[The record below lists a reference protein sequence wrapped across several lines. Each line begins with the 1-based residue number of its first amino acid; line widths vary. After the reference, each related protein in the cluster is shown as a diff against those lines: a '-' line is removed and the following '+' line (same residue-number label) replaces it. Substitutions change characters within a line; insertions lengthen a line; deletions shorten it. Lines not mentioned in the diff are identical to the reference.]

1 MPRSC
6 LLTSIVKRSPNAQS
20 RSQIMAEKVLV
31 KIIIMPV
38 YPLSPTQ
45 STSQNVF
52 YRARQQMYNK
62 LFVIV
67 CSWYFAVVMSNKLSC
82 LVLTAASKKDK
93 SKKKNATPNQSNS
106 QNMKREREQESEQG
120 AQSSSSLTAEGTTS
134 GTSLAAGTSV
144 QPPAKKHK
152 SEYSLNTI
160 TEEEVRRYLKR
171 RPITSNDLVKKFTSK
186 KTEMD
191 KKKVVEVLHQ
201 LIQAMKN
208 VEKQTIKGKLYLS
221 LKTSQEDAV

>member
-1 MPRSC
+1 M
-6 LLTSIVKRSPNAQS
+6 
-20 RSQIMAEKVLV
+20 
-31 KIIIMPV
+31 
-38 YPLSPTQ
+38 
-45 STSQNVF
+45 
-52 YRARQQMYNK
+52 
-62 LFVIV
+62 
-67 CSWYFAVVMSNKLSC
+67 

-93 SKKKNATPNQSNS
+93 SKKKNAQTPNQSNS
-106 QNMKREREQESEQG
+106 QSMKREREQESEQG
-120 AQSSSSLTAEGTTS
+120 AQSSSSLTAEGTAS
-134 GTSLAAGTSV
+134 GTSVAAGTNV

-160 TEEEVRRYLKR
+160 TEEEVQRYLKR

-221 LKTSQEDAV
+221 LKTSHEEAV